1 MSRRRS
7 ISRRAPNERAS
18 EGTAPRPGGGALSG
32 LGDAFRR
39 LASSTSGPVFIVL
52 IVVFVACVIAV
63 SIDSDSSTS
72 EFLSV
77 DNIRDMLVRSVA
89 LGIVAAGQTLVILGA
104 SLDLSV
110 GWVVGLGSILAAETM
125 NGQDSRIILGILV
138 VLLFGAGVGLVN
150 GLVITKLRVNAFIAT
165 LGMALILRGYVE
177 ANYAGPVTGVPEGF
191 QKLGFESWGPIP
203 ISVVL
208 LLAVVAGAWFLLR
221 YSRFG
226 NRLYAVGGDEDV
238 AKLSGVRTHRVIIMA
253 HVLCALAAAIT
264 GLFIA
269 SRLGAG
275 SPTIA
280 IEGGYDLESIA
291 AVVLGGTYLL
301 GGRGGVLGTLAGVF
315 ILALLDSTF
324 NQLEVDAFL
333 KDVARGV
340 IIIAAV
346 AAYSVRWTRRRREEA
361 QAATGQ
367 TPGPEPA
374 RGGRRHEHRR
384 RHPAPEPPAG
394 VGRAPG
400 VARAPAVAALR
411 AIPVVW
417 ILLIVVF
424 VWISFEDQNF
434 LTPEGF
440 LAYLKT
446 SAPLAILAI
455 GAYFVLAS
463 GEFDLSVGSLVTVIA
478 VVAAKQIDGDPA
490 NTVPTIVL
498 LFGDRRCGGPLQR
511 LRHHDPP
518 RPVVHRHPRNA
529 PHPERGGVPLD
540 RRCAPSAT
548 SPTTSARSA
557 ARGSRASPSS
567 RRSRTPRSS

>member
-1 MSRRRS
+1 MSAVTERRS
-7 ISRRAPNERAS
+7 AGPAGGRL
-18 EGTAPRPGGGALSG
+18 GGVGGAV
-32 LGDAFRR
+32 RR
-39 LASSTSGPVFIVL
+39 FAGTTSGPVFIVL
-52 IVVFVACVIAV
+52 IVVFIACLIAV
-63 SIDSDSSTS
+63 TIHDGGTN

-77 DNIRDMLVRSVA
+77 DNVREMFVRSVA

-125 NGQDSRIILGILV
+125 DGQDSRILLGILV

-177 ANYAGPVTGVPEGF
+177 SEYAGPVTGVPEGF
-191 QKLGFESWGPIP
+191 QDLGFESWGPIP

-253 HVLCALAAAIT
+253 HVLCAVAAAIT

-280 IEGGYDLESIA
+280 TEGGYDLESIA

-301 GGRGGVLGTLAGVF
+301 GGRGGVLGTLSGVF
-315 ILALLDSTF
+315 ILAMLDNPF
-324 NQLEVDAFL
+324 NQLEVNAFA

-374 RGGRRHEHRR
+374 TGGA
-384 RHPAPEPPAG
+384 AP
-394 VGRAPG
+394 
-400 VARAPAVAALR
+400 
-411 AIPVVW
+411 
-417 ILLIVVF
+417 
-424 VWISFEDQNF
+424 
-434 LTPEGF
+434 
-440 LAYLKT
+440 
-446 SAPLAILAI
+446 
-455 GAYFVLAS
+455 
-463 GEFDLSVGSLVTVIA
+463 
-478 VVAAKQIDGDPA
+478 
-490 NTVPTIVL
+490 
-498 LFGDRRCGGPLQR
+498 
-511 LRHHDPP
+511 
-518 RPVVHRHPRNA
+518 
-529 PHPERGGVPLD
+529 
-540 RRCAPSAT
+540 
-548 SPTTSARSA
+548 
-557 ARGSRASPSS
+557 
-567 RRSRTPRSS
+567 

>member
-1 MSRRRS
+1 MSAVSERPPA
-7 ISRRAPNERAS
+7 APA
-18 EGTAPRPGGGALSG
+18 GGASGGLSEVW
-32 LGDAFRR
+32 RR
-39 LASSTSGPVFIVL
+39 LVSSTSGPVFIVL
-52 IVVFVACVIAV
+52 IVVFIACLIAV
-63 SIDSDSSTS
+63 TIHDGGTS

-77 DNIRDMLVRSVA
+77 DNVREMFVRSVA

-125 NGQDSRIILGILV
+125 NGQDSRIVLGVLA

-177 ANYAGPVTGVPEGF
+177 ANYAGPVTGVPDGF
-191 QKLGFESWGPIP
+191 QRLGFESVGPVP
-203 ISVVL
+203 VSVVL
-208 LLAVVAGAWFLLR
+208 LLAVVAGAWLLLR

-226 NRLYAVGGDEDV
+226 NRLYAVGGDEEV
-238 AKLSGVRTHRVIIMA
+238 AKLSGVRTHRVIILA
-253 HVLCALAAAIT
+253 HVLCAVAAAIT

-315 ILALLDSTF
+315 ILAMLDNTF
-324 NQLEVDAFL
+324 NQLEVNAFA

-346 AAYSVRWTRRRREEA
+346 AAYSVRWRRRRREEA
-361 QAATGQ
+361 AAAGGQ
-367 TPGPEPA
+367 TAGPEPA
-374 RGGRRHEHRR
+374 VEGAQMSAARA
-384 RHPAPEPPAG
+384 PAPEPPARVDERPRWMEAG
-394 VGRAPG
+394 L
-400 VARAPAVAALR
+400 AALR
-411 AIPVVW
+411 GTPVVW
-417 ILLIVVF
+417 ALLLILF
-424 VWISFEDQNF
+424 VWISFLDENF

-446 SAPLAILAI
+446 AAPLAILAI

-463 GEFDLSVGSLVTVIA
+463 GEFDLSVGSLVTVTA
-478 VVAAKQIDGDPA
+478 VVAAKLIDGDPA
-490 NTVPTIVL
+490 NTVPVISCCS
-498 LFGDRRCGGPLQR
+498 GSGWS
-511 LRHHDPP
+511 
-518 RPVVHRHPRNA
+518 
-529 PHPERGGVPLD
+529 
-540 RRCAPSAT
+540 SASST
-548 SPTTSARSA
+548 
-557 ARGSRASPSS
+557 ASV
-567 RRSRTPRSS
+567 RRSCASPRSSSRWRCS